1 MKIESLIINPVI
13 YSIKCKI
20 NDKIYIGKTQNH
32 LSRLG
37 MHISELL
44 KGTHHCK
51 LLQKDFNLYGIDN
64 FIFEI
69 LYISDTL
76 SDLNRLEREYIFSVE
91 PSKLY
96 NSNLRDNK
104 AKKQF
109 SFICTLEEN
118 NISLS
123 KNPLPQIEEYH
134 LKTKYDMERISLKSY
149 MNAPDRVEYKLLKT
163 LVLNH
168 FKSGK
173 FYSAAEIKET
183 MQKFAKECNIT
194 MNTSKEVMILG
205 CVIKIKKTTKRENGK
220 VIHVIKIC

>member
-44 KGTHHCK
+44 KGTQHCK

-76 SDLNRLEREYIFSVE
+76 SDLNQLEREYIFSVE

-109 SFICTLEEN
+109 PFIYTLEEN
-118 NISLS
+118 NISLP
-123 KNPLPQIEEYH
+123 KTPLPQI
-134 LKTKYDMERISLKSY
+134 YDMERISLKSY
-149 MNAPDRVEYKLLKT
+149 MNAPDRVEYKLLKA
-163 LVLNH
+163 LVLNY
-168 FKSGK
+168 FKSGEV
-173 FYSAAEIKET
+173 YLLTEIKET
-183 MQKFAKECNIT
+183 MQKFAKECKIKINK
-194 MNTSKEVMILG
+194 SKELMTLG
-205 CVIKIKKTTKRENGK
+205 CILEIKKTTERENGK
-220 VIHVIKIC
+220 VIHVIKIL

>member
-51 LLQKDFNLYGIDN
+51 LLQEDFNLYGIDN

-76 SDLNRLEREYIFSVE
+76 SDLNQLEREYIFSVE

-104 AKKQF
+104 AKRQF

-118 NISLS
+118 NISLP
-123 KNPLPQIEEYH
+123 KNPLPLIEEHH
-134 LKTKYDMERISLKSY
+134 LKTKYDMERILLKSY
-149 MNAPDRVEYKLLKT
+149 
-163 LVLNH
+163 
-168 FKSGK
+168 
-173 FYSAAEIKET
+173 
-183 MQKFAKECNIT
+183 
-194 MNTSKEVMILG
+194 
-205 CVIKIKKTTKRENGK
+205 
-220 VIHVIKIC
+220 ICSTGSPIRGL

>member
-13 YSIKCKI
+13 YNIKCKI

-76 SDLNRLEREYIFSVE
+76 SDLNQLEREYIFFFES
-91 PSKLY
+91 SKLY

-109 SFICTLEEN
+109 PFIYTLEEN
-118 NISLS
+118 NISLP
-123 KNPLPQIEEYH
+123 KTPLPQIEEYH

-168 FKSGK
+168 FKSGEV
-173 FYSAAEIKET
+173 YSVAEIKET
-183 MQKFAKECNIT
+183 MQKFAKEKKKKINK
-194 MNTSKEVMILG
+194 SKEVMTLG
-205 CVIKIKKTTKRENGK
+205 CVMQIKKTSIRENNKIIK
-220 VIHVIKIC
+220 VFKIC